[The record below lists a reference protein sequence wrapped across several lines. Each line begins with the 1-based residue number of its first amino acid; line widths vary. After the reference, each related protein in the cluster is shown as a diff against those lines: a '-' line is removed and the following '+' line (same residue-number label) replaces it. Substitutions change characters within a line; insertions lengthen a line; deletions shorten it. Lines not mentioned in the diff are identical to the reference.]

1 MLYLIR
7 HGQRANIANLK
18 ELSKIKIEHDPHL
31 TSIGE
36 FMAYQ
41 TGEYIC
47 KENNYEKFPLM
58 TMSSPYLRCIQ
69 TAENILKGIEF
80 APGDDAMQDN
90 TIFLE
95 DALRELQG
103 PEAFVDPKNYWS
115 TTCMEHFSLA
125 NPDMKSYTFNP
136 PKPEECSGIFIGLFP
151 NMEIN

>member
-18 ELSKIKIEHDPHL
+18 EFTKIQISHDPHL

-47 KENNYEKFPLM
+47 KENNYEKFPLLV
-58 TMSSPYLRCIQ
+58 MSSPYLRCIQ

-80 APGDDAMQDN
+80 TPGDDAMQDN

-95 DALRELQG
+95 DSLREVQG
-103 PEAFVDPKNYWS
+103 PEAFVDPKDYWN
-115 TTCMEHFSLA
+115 TTCMEHFALT
-125 NPDMKSYTFNP
+125 NPDLKSFTLNP
-136 PKPEECSGIFIGLFP
+136 PKAEQSKGSYIQTHLQK
-151 NMEIN
+151 